1 MIDFSGL
8 LQQYNE
14 IKEEIESAVNRVLA
28 SGWYIMGEEL
38 TKFEEE
44 FSQYTNTGYSIGV
57 NSGSDA
63 LLLAIMA
70 LGIGNGDEVLTV
82 SHTFISTVDSI
93 VRSGAKPIFIDI
105 EPDTYC
111 IDPAQIEQNI
121 TKRTKA
127 IIPVHLYGHSA
138 NMSPIMEIAK
148 KYNLHVIED
157 ACQAHG
163 AKYEGK
169 NLGGIGDIGC
179 FSFYPTKNLG
189 AYGDAGMVVTN
200 DSQLADKIR
209 MLRNYGQPQK
219 NVHSFLGI
227 NSRLDEIQSA
237 ILRVKLK
244 FLDQWNQKR
253 REIAGQYNSL
263 LSESDIVKPIEKY
276 YAEHVYYLYVI
287 RCKQRILLQKHLSQ
301 QKIHTQI
308 HYPTPVHNQSSYRHL
323 SHGANLPVT
332 EEICKE
338 ILSLPMHPWL
348 TEDDIHTIVEVIV
361 NSLK

>member
-1 MIDFSGL
+1 
-8 LQQYNE
+8 
-14 IKEEIESAVNRVLA
+14 
-28 SGWYIMGEEL
+28 
-38 TKFEEE
+38 
-44 FSQYTNTGYSIGV
+44 
-57 NSGSDA
+57 
-63 LLLAIMA
+63 
-70 LGIGNGDEVLTV
+70 
-82 SHTFISTVDSI
+82 
-93 VRSGAKPIFIDI
+93 
-105 EPDTYC
+105 
-111 IDPAQIEQNI
+111 
-121 TKRTKA
+121 
-127 IIPVHLYGHSA
+127 
-138 NMSPIMEIAK
+138 MSPIMEIAK
-148 KYNLHVIED
+148 KYNLYVIED

-169 NLGGIGDIGC
+169 KLGSIGDIGC

-200 DSQLADKIR
+200 NSQLADKIR

-237 ILRVKLK
+237 VLRVKLK

-253 REIAGQYNSL
+253 REIASQYNL
-263 LSESDIVKPIEKY
+263 FLSETDIIKPIEKD
-276 YAEHVYYLYVI
+276 YAEHVYHLYVI
-287 RCKQRILLQKHLSQ
+287 RCKQRILLQQHLSQ

-308 HYPTPVHNQSSYRHL
+308 HYPTPVHNQSSYRYL